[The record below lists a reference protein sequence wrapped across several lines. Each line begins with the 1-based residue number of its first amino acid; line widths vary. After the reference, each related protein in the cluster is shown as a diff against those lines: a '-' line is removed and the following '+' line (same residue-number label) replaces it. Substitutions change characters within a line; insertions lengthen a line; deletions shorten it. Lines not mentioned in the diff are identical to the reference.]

1 MVVYFVT
8 FQVIYVKDFPL
19 YSENIS
25 AIFFLKCFVDPPK
38 FLGDHKMDRDSQF
51 EYHAT

>member
-1 MVVYFVT
+1 MSFFLFDKMVVYFVT

-25 AIFFLKCFVDPPK
+25 AIFFSEMFCRPSKIFRRP
-38 FLGDHKMDRDSQF
+38 
-51 EYHAT
+51 